1 MADFF
6 DTDFYD
12 QVISLDGNHFK
23 SCRFYDCG
31 FELRDP
37 NKIGSLDEKCTILNE
52 RARLAIS
59 LPPGIAQ
66 GAQLH
71 QSLAMAQNRAIQIVH
86 HSHQDVSERL
96 ANIVQMHKTKPKL
109 NQDDPDND
117 EGERIETGDPI
128 RDAISARAGKY
139 DFDIVSLLSMFV
151 ELSRQL
157 GGGTPHDNLQRLV
170 GVKMLLELMCGE
182 GYFVVGLDDS
192 RPFSIVNERGEQLNL
207 TTHSLPA
214 IYDAVVDNLMGNNE
228 GEET

>member
-1 MADFF
+1 MTDFF
-6 DTDFYD
+6 DMDFYD

-52 RARLAIS
+52 RARLSIA

-71 QSLAMAQNRAIQIVH
+71 QSLAMAQNRASRIVH
-86 HSHQDVSERL
+86 YSHQDVSERL
-96 ANIVQMHKTKPKL
+96 ASIVQMHKTQPKL
-109 NQDDPDND
+109 SQDDPDND

-128 RDAISARAGKY
+128 RDVIATRSGKY

-170 GVKMLLELMCGE
+170 GVRMLLELMCGE

-192 RPFSIVNERGEQLNL
+192 RPFAIVNDRGEQLNL
-207 TTHSLPA
+207 TTHSLPS
-214 IYDAVVDNLMGNNE
+214 IYDAVVGHLMGSNE